1 MSEVITFLLD
11 AYQEAL
17 DALPVISVWVKSL
30 VSPNAVLWYVLGLL
44 TFPFLQHARIRYAF
58 WRMRTRIARKVRG
71 RSGRLV
77 SSAMRIFS
85 KAYPKAP
92 IEIREEEIENVSD
105 ILAKIV
111 EIGARSPTTDWRRLW
126 SDVDSSWLEN
136 FVAKCRMIQEPPLQE
151 ALATAFVYE
160 AVTPRRLD
168 HRDIDVLAGINIQDW
183 KTFTAICNFAC
194 CIGGRITPV
203 LFNYEDDVYKQAGL
217 GAEALD
223 SLIATGL
230 ITQGGTGDIYTL
242 VMPKEGL
249 GVKYFDEE
257 EFIVRPLS
265 APIPRRYLGRTLTQP
280 YALDKNLNVGVVDFT
295 QVGRAL
301 GFLTSSSRVE
311 GFTKYLRSQWEEYLQ
326 D

>member
-17 DALPVISVWVKSL
+17 DTLPVISVWVKSL
-30 VSPNAVLWYVLGLL
+30 VSPNAVLWYILGLL
-44 TFPFLQHARIRYAF
+44 TLPFRQYVRIRYAF
-58 WRMRTRIARKVRG
+58 WRMKTRIARKVNG
-71 RSGRLV
+71 RSGRLA

-85 KAYPKAP
+85 KTCPKAP
-92 IEIREEEIENVSD
+92 IEIREEEIENVLD

-111 EIGARSPTTDWRRLW
+111 EIGGRSPNTDCRGLW
-126 SDVDSSWLEN
+126 SAVDSSWLES
-136 FVAKCRMIQEPPLQE
+136 FVAKCRVIQEPPLQE
-151 ALATAFVYE
+151 AFAKAFVYE
-160 AVTPRRLD
+160 AVTPRRLG
-168 HRDIDVLAGINIQDW
+168 HRDIDVLAAISIQDW

-203 LFNYEDDVYKQAGL
+203 VFNYEDDVYRQAGL

-223 SLIATGL
+223 SLIAAGL
-230 ITQGGTGDIYTL
+230 VTQGGTGDIYTL

-249 GVKYFDEE
+249 GVKYFNEE

-301 GFLTSSSRVE
+301 RFLTSSSGVE
-311 GFTKYLRSQWEEYLQ
+311 GFTKYLRSQWEEYLH